1 MEYYKLILLLTP
13 TAITFLLYGL
23 DKLLAKL
30 HARRIPERVLILAAV
45 LGGSIG
51 ALLGM
56 FVFRHKVRK
65 PKFYIGIPVILLLQ
79 IALCIGLIWF
89 WHRYLSAVFIFA

>member
-1 MEYYKLILLLTP
+1 MEHWKLIVCLAP
-13 TAITFLLYGL
+13 TVITFLLYGF
-23 DKLLAKL
+23 DKLFAKL
-30 HARRIPERVLILAAV
+30 HAWRIPERVLMWAAV

-56 FVFRHKVRK
+56 FVFHHKVRK

-79 IALCIGLIWF
+79 LALCAGIL
-89 WHRYLSAVFIFA
+89 YLRHTQMLTFFFFT